1 MDGTF
6 DPVYSTN
13 NIYYDENMS
22 KCLTVRVEEIQ
33 SDIADLNTSKAN
45 VFHQHA
51 EYASTNHN
59 HSYNNLNDLPTS
71 LPANGGNAD
80 TVDGKHAND
89 FATSTHTH
97 TAAEV
102 GALPVTTVIPSI
114 DGLASEAYVSNLLSE
129 KANSSHT
136 HESNDIILTDTV
148 TGVKYKLFMTNGKL
162 TAVEQN

>member
-6 DPVYSTN
+6 DPIYSTN
-13 NIYYDENMS
+13 NIWYDENVS
-22 KCLTVRVEEIQ
+22 KCLTERIEDVQ
-33 SDIADLNTSKAN
+33 SDITNLGINKAN

-51 EYASTNHN
+51 EYALTNHN
-59 HSYNNLNDLPTS
+59 HSYNNLNDIPTS

-102 GALPVTTVIPSI
+102 GALPATTVIPSI
-114 DGLASEAYVSNLLSE
+114 DGLASEEYVNNLLE
-129 KANSSHT
+129 GKANSSHA
-136 HESNDIILTDTV
+136 HNSSDIILTDTV
-148 TGVKYKLFMTNGKL
+148 TGIKYKLFMTSGKL
-162 TAVEQN
+162 TAIEQN